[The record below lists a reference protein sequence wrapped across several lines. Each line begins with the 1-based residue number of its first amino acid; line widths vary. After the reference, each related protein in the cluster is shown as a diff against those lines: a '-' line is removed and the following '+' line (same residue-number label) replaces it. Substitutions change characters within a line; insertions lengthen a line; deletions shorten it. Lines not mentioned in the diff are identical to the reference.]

1 MNQAQHDL
9 ENKKTETFPTEQARV
24 EAQQRDAANHSGSA
38 KTATGPASTDAEY
51 AANDDAP
58 TTRANSM
65 HDGPY

>member
-1 MNQAQHDL
+1 MVHVR
-9 ENKKTETFPTEQARV
+9 K
-24 EAQQRDAANHSGSA
+24 DAANHSGSA